1 MNPLEIEGPAVS
13 AHVDTTY
20 EDGPSVICRYLSEE
34 DQALF
39 LQQGKRVQMIK

>member
-1 MNPLEIEGPAVS
+1 MNPLQIEGPANA

-20 EDGPSVICRYLSEE
+20 EDGPSLIGRYLSEE
-34 DQALF
+34 DKALF

>member
-1 MNPLEIEGPAVS
+1 MNPLQIEGPGVA

-20 EDGPSVICRYLSEE
+20 EDGQALMGRHLSKE